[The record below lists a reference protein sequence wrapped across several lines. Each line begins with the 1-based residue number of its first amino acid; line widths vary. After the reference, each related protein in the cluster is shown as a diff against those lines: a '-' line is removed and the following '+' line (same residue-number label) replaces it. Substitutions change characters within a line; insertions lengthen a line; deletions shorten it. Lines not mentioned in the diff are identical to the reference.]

1 MRPSPRLVQVA
12 FLSLVT
18 MAFPAVVLAA
28 ADYSIADGA
37 AELSVSIASGESM
50 IWMNTFPVDPGGG
63 SIDTLKVA
71 YGRVGGGSA
80 LNNLPVRILLYED
93 ADGGSPENAVLKWS
107 LATVIANANTNV
119 LNAYRL
125 PATLVQGNLVVAAL
139 YENTTF
145 VSKGIGALDTT
156 APSFANRSY
165 VGFTGTIDPTDLST
179 FPPGQFGTMESFGTT
194 GNFRIEAHGRT
205 VDESAVALSV
215 GSDPSQQ
222 SVALSWAGSQLT
234 FDVERASRPD
244 FADGQVLATGV
255 PGTVF
260 DDPVLADGHTW
271 YYRIR

>member
-1 MRPSPRLVQVA
+1 MNTLGSRAARAALASAL
-12 FLSLVT
+12 
-18 MAFPAVVLAA
+18 VVLTFVLPGPRPVSAA
-28 ADYSIADGA
+28 
-37 AELSVSIASGESM
+37 
-50 IWMNTFPVDPGGG
+50 TPVCHG
-63 SIDTLKVA
+63 
-71 YGRVGGGSA
+71 
-80 LNNLPVRILLYED
+80 
-93 ADGGSPENAVLKWS
+93 
-107 LATVIANANTNV
+107 
-119 LNAYRL
+119 L